1 MSCNSKNCTFVEKA
15 ISPVLTYFITYILHK
30 MNELKYKT
38 FDMPSLSRSL
48 KLRQNI
54 KKKIASDINFCKS
67 NAIELRYT
75 DQFSCFSPF
84 VKFFVPIA
92 LKIETFSSMIKYH
105 HLISFEKVL
114 NSGVIND

>member
-1 MSCNSKNCTFVEKA
+1 MSCNSKNCTFLEKA
-15 ISPVLTYFITYILHK
+15 ISPVLTYFITFILHK

>member
-15 ISPVLTYFITYILHK
+15 ISPILTYFITYILHK

-54 KKKIASDINFCKS
+54 KKKKNC
-67 NAIELRYT
+67 LRH
-75 DQFSCFSPF
+75 
-84 VKFFVPIA
+84 KF
-92 LKIETFSSMIKYH
+92 LQK
-105 HLISFEKVL
+105 
-114 NSGVIND
+114 

>member
-1 MSCNSKNCTFVEKA
+1 MSCNSKNCTSVEKA

-54 KKKIASDINFCKS
+54 KKKKIASDINFCQS

-84 VKFFVPIA
+84 AKFFVTIA
-92 LKIETFSSMIKYH
+92 FKTETFSSMIKYH
-105 HLISFEKVL
+105 HSKKFQY
-114 NSGVIND
+114 